1 MKIEIGESLAG
12 SYLRHVER
20 CWLVQ
25 ANWKASEHWERSQT
39 DAELETLFQ
48 GMKRRFDPTSIVF
61 KQTKDAAQLLKQG
74 ELDIV
79 GVDLKGG
86 VHAMEV
92 AFHEAGLRYY
102 GGNVNRVLKKMLRA
116 LLILRA
122 YLPPQT
128 TRHISFLSPKVNSAD
143 QQSLEKTFDAL
154 RKEYRETKWS
164 LVINSDFAERIVK
177 PTLEKASDVA
187 DSAELFA
194 RSTKLLELAGYRL
207 DSPVSAPNEPP
218 ASSLPPNG
226 EGKIQPL
233 VQGLMQTLL
242 VDYPTLLSAS
252 EKRDLM
258 DNEHCKNSIGLRLGN
273 FALIRRVETGTKS
286 NDGHSRYYKRYY
298 KKPYGDFYVC
308 SQWWKSHHLS
318 NARSLLEFVAKLAH
332 NKDGQL
338 GADALE
344 GHAQAFRDYLADTSL
359 SHAGDQNSLR

>member
-48 GMKRRFDPTSIVF
+48 GMKRRFDRTGIVF

-79 GVDLKGG
+79 GVDLKGD

-116 LLILRA
+116 LLILQA

-143 QQSLEKTFDAL
+143 QQSLEKTFAAL
-154 RKEYRETKWS
+154 RKEYPETEWS
-164 LVINSDFAERIVK
+164 LIINGGFAEQIVK

-194 RSTKLLELAGYRL
+194 RSAKLLELAGYRL
-207 DSPVSAPNEPP
+207 DSPVPAPNEPP

-233 VQGLMQTLL
+233 VQGLMRTLL
-242 VDYPTLLSAS
+242 VDYPALLSDP

-258 DNEHCKNSIGLRLGN
+258 DNEHCKNRLGLRLGN
-273 FALIRRVETGTKS
+273 FALIRKEVTGKKGD
-286 NDGHSRYYKRYY
+286 DGRNRYYKDL
-298 KKPYGDFYVC
+298 YGGFYVC
-308 SQWWKSHHLS
+308 FQWGKNHHRA
-318 NARSLLEFVAKLAH
+318 NAKSLLEFVERLAH

-344 GHAQAFRDYLADTSL
+344 RHAQAFRDYLADTSL
-359 SHAGDQNSLR
+359 SHAGDQNSPR